1 VTLRNAAF
9 LWLRRCMLAAVAV
22 GHFAGAWAA
31 PPGSIEYE
39 IKATYLYKFAPF
51 VNWPPSIAAS
61 PAFALCVVGDDPV
74 SAAID
79 QAVRG
84 QSVDGKPLIVKHLPV
99 AAPDSGCQVMYI
111 AGSDAQSVAQA
122 LAAMKAAPV
131 LTVTDQA
138 THPADRGIVSFV
150 IDANHVRF
158 DIDKAAAA
166 QSGLVISSKLLGLAH
181 NVKPRTTEG
190 SGG

>member
-1 VTLRNAAF
+1 
-9 LWLRRCMLAAVAV
+9 MLAAVAV

-31 PPGSIEYE
+31 APGSIEYE

-51 VNWPPSIAAS
+51 VDWPPSIAAS

-99 AAPDSGCQVMYI
+99 AAPDSGCQIMYI
-111 AGSDAQSVAQA
+111 AGSDAQSVEQA

-131 LTVTDQA
+131 
-138 THPADRGIVSFV
+138 DRGIVSFV